1 MPPFGIAILLIAAP
15 APMAPYQVAMQV
27 VEQRIIIR
35 IPTRRSLRPRTP
47 SSSSDS
53 RPAGWRER
61 PADECQQASSIA
73 RARFTR
79 PGIVD
84 MLMTDRRLLRAR
96 LDGECLGLGYY
107 SAFYLVP
114 GEDGRVCANRDAI
127 VSRAGSE
134 CTISNFRI
142 LEPRSAN

>member
-1 MPPFGIAILLIAAP
+1 VSTLGFALLLFAAP
-15 APMAPYQVAMQV
+15 VAPAMAPYQIAMQTI
-27 VEQRIIIR
+27 EQRIIVR
-35 IPTRRSLRPRTP
+35 IPTRRTLRPQAR
-47 SSSSDS
+47 S
-53 RPAGWRER
+53 RRPVGWRER
-61 PADECQQASSIA
+61 PADDCQQASSIA

-84 MLMTDRRLLRAR
+84 MLMTDRRLVRAR
-96 LDGECLGLGYY
+96 LDDECLGLGYY

-114 GEDGRVCANRDAI
+114 GEDGRICANRDAI

-134 CTISNFRI
+134 CRIADFRI

>member
-1 MPPFGIAILLIAAP
+1 MSTLGFALLLAAAP
-15 APMAPYQVAMQV
+15 APTAAPYQLALQV
-27 VEQRIIIR
+27 IEQRIIIR
-35 IPTRRSLRPRTP
+35 IPTRRTLRPQPRT
-47 SSSSDS
+47 SS
-53 RPAGWRER
+53 PVGWRER
-61 PADECQQASSIA
+61 PADDCQQASSIA

-84 MLMTDRRLLRAR
+84 MLMTDRRLVRAR

-114 GEDGRVCANRDAI
+114 GEDGRVCVNRDSI

-134 CTISNFRI
+134 CTISGFRT
-142 LEPRSAN
+142 LEPRPAN